1 MKKELT
7 KINNLDINDLIYL
20 KLNKN
25 KINYTNI
32 NLLKSFLN
40 VYGEILPR
48 RLTGISAIHQR
59 KISRA
64 IKKAKYF
71 KLIPQVFKILN

>member
-1 MKKELT
+1 MTKKLT

-25 KINYTNI
+25 KINYINI

-48 RLTGISAIHQR
+48 RLTGISAIYQR